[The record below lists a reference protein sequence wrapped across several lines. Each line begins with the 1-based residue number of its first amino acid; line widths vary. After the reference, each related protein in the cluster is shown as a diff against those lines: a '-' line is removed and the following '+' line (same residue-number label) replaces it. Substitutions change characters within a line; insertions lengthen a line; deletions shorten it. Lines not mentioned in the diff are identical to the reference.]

1 MVSVLTRMKWAV
13 VRNSLTGRQAAVTG
27 TGILFGLLQLAVTF
41 WLGLRTQDPSI
52 AADLLLLMFA
62 FSLLGWLFGP
72 LLFGGGKQTL
82 RPEYFRALPIG
93 HLQLAWGLLGAM
105 FVGFAPPFAL
115 LQFAVL
121 LPYAARSG
129 TAPLLVATAATVLLT
144 VLVVLL
150 SRVALAVWGELARS
164 RVVIVVGSLVIATI
178 VAGLAQ
184 PWALVPAVTTAVSQ
198 GLPEHVSGL
207 LRVLPSGWG
216 LVAVDAAARG
226 DWLPALGALG
236 GLVVLIGL
244 LLAAWVALLARQM
257 DGRSS
262 RPLRSST
269 SSPRLLPRPTTPVG
283 AVVDR
288 ELRTWWRDLTRIG
301 FASFALFYALVFCGL
316 PLLADV
322 SVFVPLTGVIGVV
335 VMAGMTAN
343 VYAADGTA
351 LWLTLTS
358 AGAERSDVRGR
369 QLAWLA
375 LVGPAATLLT
385 IGCTLAGGQTWAWPW
400 VLALLPALLGGA
412 AGVVLVLS
420 ILAPVPMTDPHLRG
434 AAAMD
439 NGTDYFQ
446 FLLTALLTA
455 LCALPAFAVVLGGEL
470 LDLEWLRWAGVP
482 AGIASGVLWAWLLG
496 RVAYRR
502 LERRGSELMQLMRSG
517 GSLRQ
522 QIGTRTQ
529 ARHAVRL
536 PSPRTLA
543 VYALWTL
550 CPILL
555 FPQGIVP
562 AVFKLIGIDARAWFL
577 ALYLAEPWQWPV
589 IVVMIALGLGCGW
602 LALHLSRN
610 DSDAKAQG
618 S

>member
-1 MVSVLTRMKWAV
+1 M
-13 VRNSLTGRQAAVTG
+13 
-27 TGILFGLLQLAVTF
+27 
-41 WLGLRTQDPSI
+41 
-52 AADLLLLMFA
+52 
-62 FSLLGWLFGP
+62 
-72 LLFGGGKQTL
+72 
-82 RPEYFRALPIG
+82 
-93 HLQLAWGLLGAM
+93 
-105 FVGFAPPFAL
+105 
-115 LQFAVL
+115 
-121 LPYAARSG
+121 
-129 TAPLLVATAATVLLT
+129 
-144 VLVVLL
+144 
-150 SRVALAVWGELARS
+150 
-164 RVVIVVGSLVIATI
+164 
-178 VAGLAQ
+178 
-184 PWALVPAVTTAVSQ
+184 
-198 GLPEHVSGL
+198 
-207 LRVLPSGWG
+207 LPSGWG

-269 SSPRLLPRPTTPVG
+269 SSPRLLPRPAAPVG
-283 AVVDR
+283 AVVNR

-470 LDLEWLRWAGVP
+470 LGLQWLRWAGVP

-502 LERRGSELMQLMRSG
+502 ARATRQRADAADAQRRL
-517 GSLRQ
+517 
-522 QIGTRTQ
+522 
-529 ARHAVRL
+529 AAPADRHAYAGPPGR
-536 PSPRTLA
+536 SLA
-543 VYALWTL
+543 VAAN
-550 CPILL
+550 PRGVRAVDAM
-555 FPQGIVP
+555 PDPAVP
-562 AVFKLIGIDARAWFL
+562 AGYRAGGLQADRHRRARLVPGAVP
-577 ALYLAEPWQWPV
+577 A
-589 IVVMIALGLGCGW
+589 
-602 LALHLSRN
+602 
-610 DSDAKAQG
+610 
-618 S
+618 